1 MTFNES
7 DVNRDQAGKFDTKTG
22 TAPDQELSTGV
33 AVLNDAAARIREE
46 GVTDEVREAIEPYL
60 DEREDENVSLA
71 LLDVGEAALEADDEK
86 YAWYLADRLGWLDE
100 DAAKDEDEVPGHT
113 VAYTIPFEGKTESTD
128 DYKTEVIDV
137 PADAPT
143 ATFEL
148 PSDGLTPENVA
159 TPGPRPAAAPKEKGA
174 RAPRAGGGSSAPWP
188 VIPPGRFERF
198 LNLIGRSF
206 AQSFRLR

>member
-46 GVTDEVREAIEPYL
+46 GVTDDIREAIEPYL
-60 DEREDENVSLA
+60 DERGDENVSLA

-100 DAAKDEDEVPGHT
+100 DEKSDEVPDHT
-113 VAYTIPFEGKTESTD
+113 VAYAIPYEDDAPAAD

-148 PSDGLTPENVA
+148 PSDGLSPESVA
-159 TPGPRPAAAPKEKGA
+159 TPSNRPASAPKEK
-174 RAPRAGGGSSAPWP
+174 APRPQRAGGAAPWP
-188 VIPPGRFERF
+188 TIPPGRFERF
-198 LNLIGRSF
+198 LNLIGRSL